1 MSIQEMFSIIAG
13 GGWVMILLAILA
25 LILYGAAF
33 ELMFFTFSGN
43 LNSKSE
49 KNWEEWINN
58 PESSEGRVKDII
70 KYTQQ
75 GQLKPESIQRRFEE
89 IHFKIITRV
98 ERRLIYLNTLV
109 AAAPLAG
116 LLGTV
121 IGMLSTFDG
130 IANSARGET
139 MTKVAGGIHEAL
151 LTTQTGLMIALPGVF
166 FGLIIL
172 RKKKALEA
180 SIARLESLTLL
191 NKVGVDDIDSDE
203 EDIMVEF
210 KELTPVQSNQINQG
224 PDSLNPSF
232 VGGAG
237 DFIDQKL
244 NGDINVTSP
253 TGLKTY
259 FDLSG
264 INLAKTFWKKLKA

>member
-58 PESSEGRVKDII
+58 PESSEGRVRDII

-210 KELTPVQSNQINQG
+210 KELTPVKANQINQG
-224 PDSLNPSF
+224 PDSLNPSI
-232 VGGAG
+232 VGGA
-237 DFIDQKL
+237 
-244 NGDINVTSP
+244 
-253 TGLKTY
+253 
-259 FDLSG
+259 
-264 INLAKTFWKKLKA
+264 A